1 MFSLQLSTKA
11 RFDNTFHLASV
22 QSNLTPLFTPV
33 KLKFNGIATLRTFY
47 STLATH
53 FWVKLIPWPFGI
65 RLEWTGVQYLSRL
78 KCVVAAGIFW
88 SSVLKSF
95 ETDQLQGNFTNA
107 WVGSGITS
115 QQPSICPKGNS
126 SEKNTLCSNKQ
137 PWMVLKTYF
146 LQLWTSQFDFY
157 FEGLLLF
164 WSA

>member
-1 MFSLQLSTKA
+1 MVWL
-11 RFDNTFHLASV
+11 HLANV
-22 QSNLTPLFTPV
+22 QRNLTPFLGEFTQV
-33 KLKFNGIATLRTFY
+33 RLKFLGTATL
-47 STLATH
+47 TLTTH
-53 FWVKLIPWPFGI
+53 FRVKLIPWPFGI
-65 RLEWTGVQYLSRL
+65 LLEWTGVQYLPRL
-78 KCVVAAGIFW
+78 SCVVAAGIFW

-126 SEKNTLCSNKQ
+126 LEKNRLCSNKQ

-146 LQLWTSQFDFY
+146 LQLCTPPFDFY